1 MWLPLSLN
9 IIRQL
14 RGDSMDFM
22 KELYCEIDEKEL
34 AHRKEMMKK
43 VVRSLEK
50 LGAVCK
56 KLQDE
61 YCCRLIPELIDVYVS
76 PFDIRI
82 FIDVDVRLEEFHYRT
97 CEGIEGGEFEE
108 KLREITGA
116 WKVFLDFPT
125 ILKFCLVFDL
135 EDADKALKVVKRLKD
150 LRRKG
155 LMLMLRDIRGELK
168 SMIRLNE
175 ISSQE
180 WLKELAE

>member
-1 MWLPLSLN
+1 
-9 IIRQL
+9 
-14 RGDSMDFM
+14 
-22 KELYCEIDEKEL
+22 
-34 AHRKEMMKK
+34 
-43 VVRSLEK
+43 V
-50 LGAVCK
+50 LGR
-56 KLQDE
+56 
-61 YCCRLIPELIDVYVS
+61 Y
-76 PFDIRI
+76 
-82 FIDVDVRLEEFHYRT
+82 
-97 CEGIEGGEFEE
+97 
-108 KLREITGA
+108 
-116 WKVFLDFPT
+116 FLDFPT